1 MKPSIKSELFFGT
14 VSILILSILIVVRVV
29 SYNNQASR
37 LTASSGTISID
48 PNTVLTPSEVS
59 KHSSQNDCWIIIENK
74 VYVVSDFLSRHPG
87 GGGLITPYCG
97 KDATQPFLT
106 KDGRGSH
113 SAEAFRLLGFIYMG
127 DVNGKVIK
135 QPDVNSIKTIQ
146 INTEDNDD

>member
-1 MKPSIKSELFFGT
+1 MNPLASPAGA
-14 VSILILSILIVVRVV
+14 IL
-29 SYNNQASR
+29 YD
-37 LTASSGTISID
+37 T
-48 PNTVLTPSEVS
+48 TVLTPEEVS
-59 KHSSQNDCWIIIENK
+59 KHNNSNDCWIRIENK

-113 SAEAFRLLGFIYMG
+113 SAEAFRLLGFIYIG

-135 QPDVNSIKTIQ
+135 QPDTQSIKTIQ
-146 INTEDNDD
+146 INAEEDDD